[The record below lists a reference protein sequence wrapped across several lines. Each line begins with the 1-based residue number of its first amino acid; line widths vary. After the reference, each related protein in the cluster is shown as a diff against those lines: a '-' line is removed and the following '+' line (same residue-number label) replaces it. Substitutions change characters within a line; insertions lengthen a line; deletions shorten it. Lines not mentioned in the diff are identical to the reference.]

1 MNKLD
6 TALLN
11 LLIKDG
17 RASFAE
23 IARQLGISRTHAR
36 ARVQE
41 MVESGLIEQ
50 FTAVINPEKLGK
62 TVSSFIDLKVSPN
75 AIETIADELSSK
87 PEVVSLYIMNDLQ
100 SLHIHTL
107 TDSNE
112 TFHSFVS
119 TYLFSNPDILSVNSS
134 SLLKRVKHRR
144 GGARL

>member
-6 TALLN
+6 NALLN

-17 RASFAE
+17 RISFAD
-23 IARQLGISRTHAR
+23 IARQLKISRTHAR
-36 ARVQE
+36 DRIKA

-50 FTAVINPEKLGK
+50 FTAVTNPEMLGK
-62 TVSSFIDLKVSPN
+62 TISSFIDIKVAPKV
-75 AIETIADELSSK
+75 IETIAENLASQ
-87 PEVVSLYIMNDLQ
+87 PEVVSLYIMTDLQ
-100 SLHIHTL
+100 SLQIHTL

-112 TFHSFVS
+112 AFNRFVS
-119 TYLFSNPDILSVNSS
+119 AYLFSNSDILSINST

>member
-6 TALLN
+6 TELLN

-17 RASFAE
+17 RASFAD
-23 IARQLGISRTHAR
+23 IARQLDISRTHAR
-36 ARVQE
+36 ARVQD

-62 TVSSFIDLKVSPN
+62 TISSFIDLKVAPR
-75 AIETIADELSSK
+75 AIEVIAEDLASK
-87 PEVVSLYIMNDLQ
+87 PEVVSLYIMTDLQ

-107 TDSNE
+107 VDSHE
-112 TFHSFVS
+112 TFHKFVS
-119 TYLFSNPDILSVNSS
+119 EYLFSNPDILSVHSS

>member
-50 FTAVINPEKLGK
+50 FTAVINPEKLSK
-62 TVSSFIDLKVSPN
+62 TVSQTPFNV
-75 AIETIADELSSK
+75 LS
-87 PEVVSLYIMNDLQ
+87 L
-100 SLHIHTL
+100 
-107 TDSNE
+107 
-112 TFHSFVS
+112 
-119 TYLFSNPDILSVNSS
+119 
-134 SLLKRVKHRR
+134 
-144 GGARL
+144 

>member
-6 TALLN
+6 NALLN

-17 RASFAE
+17 RISFAD
-23 IARQLGISRTHAR
+23 IARQLKISRTHAR
-36 ARVQE
+36 DRIKA

-50 FTAVINPEKLGK
+50 FTAVINPEMLGK
-62 TVSSFIDLKVSPN
+62 TISSFIDIKVAPKV
-75 AIETIADELSSK
+75 IETIAENLASQ
-87 PEVVSLYIMNDLQ
+87 PEVVSLYIMTDLQ
-100 SLHIHTL
+100 SLQIHTL

-112 TFHSFVS
+112 AFNRFVS
-119 TYLFSNPDILSVNSS
+119 AYLFSNSDILSINST

>member
-1 MNKLD
+1 VNKLD
-6 TALLN
+6 NALLN

-17 RASFAE
+17 RISYAD
-23 IARQLGISRTHAR
+23 IARQLKISRTHAR
-36 ARVQE
+36 DRIKA

-50 FTAVINPEKLGK
+50 FTAVTNPEMLGK
-62 TVSSFIDLKVSPN
+62 TISSFIDIKVAPKL
-75 AIETIADELSSK
+75 IETIAEDLASQ
-87 PEVVSLYIMNDLQ
+87 PEVVSLYIMTDLQ

-112 TFHSFVS
+112 AFNRFVS
-119 TYLFSNPDILSVNSS
+119 AYLFSNSDILSINST

>member
-1 MNKLD
+1 LNNLD

-17 RASFAE
+17 RASFAD
-23 IARQLGISRTHAR
+23 IARQLNISRTHAR
-36 ARVQE
+36 DRVQA
-41 MVESGLIEQ
+41 MIESGLIEQ

-62 TVSSFIDLKVSPN
+62 TVSSFIDLKVAPN
-75 AIETIADELSSK
+75 AIEDIAEDLASK
-87 PEVVSLYIMNDLQ
+87 PEVVSLYIMTDLQ

-107 TDSNE
+107 TDSTE
-112 TFHSFVS
+112 TFHAFVS
-119 TYLFSNPDILSVNSS
+119 THLFSNPQILSVASS